1 MALAKSDGNKKMGV
15 GCMVLFALPFFAV
28 GAGTTGW
35 CAWIALQ
42 HSAMQSW
49 VETPTVIKD
58 VQLKVIHG
66 KSTSY
71 QVVADYKYQFGGRSY
86 IGERVSIGGDS
97 DNFYQYQQEI
107 YQELKQHLDRKQ
119 PFRCFVNP
127 DRPSEAV
134 LYRDLRGEMMSF
146 YTLFATVFGSAGLG
160 LATGVILAAR
170 WSPTVKDDVPTDA
183 PWTSRADWK
192 AGLIPAGN
200 NTKVAATTMTVVAV
214 YALIAMSPLLW
225 KFPEVFAHSD
235 KFLKWASFAFPL
247 VALLLIAWIIYLK
260 IRERKFGQSTLL
272 LASTPGV
279 IGGQLAGVV
288 RVPKSIAPADGF
300 RLTLNCLDWVSSG
313 KSRSEKSVWQDEQV
327 VMEPMSG
334 GSKGTAIPVLFAIPF
349 DCPET
354 TRPGQ
359 TGEIHWRL
367 DVAARVPGVDYQAK
381 FDVPVFKTA
390 ESRPDFKLDEGL
402 VAQVG
407 PGPNPDLVL
416 REAGIIKEPLAG
428 GVRLEFPMARHAAVA
443 LVFTAALAG
452 MLIVTWAMH
461 AAAPIMAIIF
471 GLFSLLVVYMV
482 LGLWFYR
489 SVAEALSSG
498 LILRG
503 GLMGIGR
510 TRVIPVEDIEKFTLD
525 EGMRSGTTVWNNI
538 VVVLRNGKKHTVG
551 KLISGKLAQR
561 IVIDELQTAL
571 GMHPD
576 DNVSSP
582 K

>member
-1 MALAKSDGNKKMGV
+1 MAFTKSAGNKKMGV

-28 GAGTTGW
+28 GVGMTGW
-35 CAWIALQ
+35 CAWIAWQ

-49 VETPTVIKD
+49 VETPAVIKD
-58 VQLKVIHG
+58 AQLKVIHG

-71 QVVADYKYQFGGRSY
+71 QVVADYKYQFGGRSH

-97 DNFYQYQQEI
+97 DNFYQYQHEI
-107 YQELKQHLDRKQ
+107 YQELKQHLDRNQ

-146 YTLFATVFGSAGLG
+146 FTLFATVFGSAGLG
-160 LATGVILAAR
+160 IATAVILGAR
-170 WSPTVKDDVPTDA
+170 WAPTVKDDVPADA
-183 PWTSRADWK
+183 PWTSRADWE
-192 AGLIPAGN
+192 AGLIPAGSS
-200 NTKVAATTMTVVAV
+200 TKVAFTTLTVVAV
-214 YALIAMSPLLW
+214 YALVAMSPLLS

-235 KFLKWASFAFPL
+235 KFAKWASFAFPL
-247 VALLLIAWIIYLK
+247 IAVLLIAVLAYLM
-260 IRERKFGQSTLL
+260 IRARKFGESTLL

-288 RVPKSIAPADGF
+288 RVPKSLAPADGF
-300 RLTLNCLDWVSSG
+300 RITLNCLDWVAAG
-313 KSRSEKSVWQDEQV
+313 KGRQEVSVWQDEQL
-327 VMEPMSG
+327 VMEPMRG
-334 GSKGTAIPVLFAIPF
+334 DGEGTAIPVLFAIPF
-349 DCPET
+349 DCQET

-359 TGEIHWRL
+359 QGYIHWRL
-367 DVAARVPGVDYQAK
+367 DVAARVPGVDYNAK
-381 FDVPVFKTA
+381 FDVPIFKTA

-407 PGPNPDLVL
+407 PAPNHDLVL
-416 REAGIIKEPLAG
+416 REAGIIQEPFAG
-428 GVRLEFPMARHAAVA
+428 GVRLVFPMARHAASA
-443 LVFTAALAG
+443 LVFTAVLAG
-452 MLIVTWAMH
+452 MLIVIWVIH

-482 LGLWFYR
+482 LDLWFYR
-489 SVAEALSSG
+489 SVAEASSSG
-498 LILRG
+498 LVLRG
-503 GLMGIGR
+503 GLFGIGR

-525 EGMRSGTTVWNNI
+525 EGMSSGNTMWNN
-538 VVVLRNGKKHTVG
+538 VVAVLRNGKKQTVG
-551 KLISGKLAQR
+551 RLVSSKLAQR

-571 GMHPD
+571 GMKTD
-576 DNVSSP
+576 DNDSSP